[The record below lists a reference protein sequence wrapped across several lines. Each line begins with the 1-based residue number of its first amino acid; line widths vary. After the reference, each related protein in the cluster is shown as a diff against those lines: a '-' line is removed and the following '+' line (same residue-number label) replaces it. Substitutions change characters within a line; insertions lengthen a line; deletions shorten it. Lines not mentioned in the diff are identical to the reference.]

1 MVSSLA
7 FTRDGRWL
15 LSGSQDQTLRL
26 WDVETACEL
35 ACVPGHPGGI
45 NALDIA
51 PDGREVLVAG
61 GDGTVFVYEVA
72 S

>member
-1 MVSSLA
+1 MVTSLV

-15 LSGSQDQTLRL
+15 ISGSQDQTVRL

-35 ACVPGHPGGI
+35 SRVPGHTGGI
-45 NALDIA
+45 NAVDVS

-61 GDGTVFVYEVA
+61 NDGTIYVYEVSA
-72 S
+72 